1 MPDTPPGPEGTDTTY
16 GYGGLVITCS
26 EANRARHA
34 LFHTFAR
41 GFIGLQV

>member
-1 MPDTPPGPEGTDTTY
+1 MNTTD

-26 EANRARHA
+26 EANRGPHA

-41 GFIGLQV
+41 GFIGLQL